1 MRRHAAGS
9 HRDDRDDGTRF
20 GLIAPKRQ
28 SISQFQLA
36 PLYANAIKLIFSIL
50 REDKVLLSPHESL
63 FFFNLKNQQR
73 VLF

>member
-1 MRRHAAGS
+1 MRRQAAGS
-9 HRDDRDDGTRF
+9 HRDDRDGTRF